1 MTTKLEEI
9 IESLNLKLQRG
20 IINKDDIKVLR
31 RLAIQ
36 CEDYINKIEKI
47 RLFITGLVTLRKIGY
62 DEKDIFTILNWI
74 LNLGIGKVDRVL
86 FEVSIYINQKYSKE
100 FEKYLKKEIGIH
112 KKYNKP
118 FPNIDNILDKIKIF
132 SDSNIK
138 IKNSIEN
145 IKKCNMPP
153 LNYIYDK
160 IQNSQDD
167 YNIEEIENIKSKIS
181 CTLKNLVYIKYNL
194 ENIKR
199 DPRYDKNLKD
209 ISNIKRELHTYF
221 DELLNILGL
230 LDIYK
235 QFYIEFKKEY
245 LPRLLFEGLHYIK
258 EYGNININK
267 SNINKNY
274 EQNILYIKNLLF

>member
-31 RLAIQ
+31 RLTIQ
-36 CEDYINKIEKI
+36 CEDCIDKIGNI
-47 RLFITGLVTLRKIGY
+47 HLFVIGLVTLRKIGY

-74 LNLGIGKVDRVL
+74 LNLGISEIDKVL
-86 FEVSIYINQKYSKE
+86 FEVSIYINQRYKEE
-100 FEKYLKKEIGIH
+100 FEKYLKREIGIH
-112 KKYNKP
+112 KKYNRH

-138 IKNSIEN
+138 IKNSMEN

-153 LNYIYDK
+153 LSFIYDK
-160 IQNSQDD
+160 IQNLQDC

-181 CTLKNLVYIKYNL
+181 CTLENLVYIKNNL

-199 DPRYDKNLKD
+199 DPRYAKNLKD
-209 ISNIKRELHTYF
+209 ISNIKGELRTYF

-230 LDIYK
+230 LDIYR
-235 QFYIEFKKEY
+235 QSYIEFKKEY

-258 EYGNININK
+258 EYGNVNLNKDNI
-267 SNINKNY
+267 KNH
-274 EQNILYIKNLLF
+274 EQNIPYH